1 MHVQVQGGLA
11 PGERGVGEPGGR
23 SRGRFRPGHVQGGL
37 AVGEGAMEE
46 SGGWSRGRCRLE
58 QVDCG

>member
-1 MHVQVQGGLA
+1 M
-11 PGERGVGEPGGR
+11 GEPGGR
-23 SRGRFRPGHVQGGL
+23 SRGRCRPGHVQGGL

-46 SGGWSRGRCRLE
+46 SGGWSRGRGRLE